1 MTRHGEANG
10 KDRIL
15 VRTDVLF
22 KDLVPG
28 FLNNRRKDVTSI
40 YEALETGNFEAIRLL
55 GHRLTG
61 DGGSYGFDAISEI
74 GAALEQA
81 ATNQDSE
88 TIRRYA
94 EDLSDYVERVE
105 VVYYE

>member
-1 MTRHGEANG
+1 MTQPGETKG

-15 VRTDVLF
+15 VRMDALL

-28 FLNNRRKDVTSI
+28 FLHNRRNDVNSI
-40 YEALETGNFEAIRLL
+40 NDALETGNFEAILIL
-55 GHRLTG
+55 GHKMKG
-61 DGGSYGFDAISEI
+61 DGAGYGFDALSEI

-81 ATNQDSE
+81 AKNQDSE

-94 EDLSDYVERVE
+94 GELSDYVERVE
-105 VVYYE
+105 VVYDE

>member
-1 MTRHGEANG
+1 MTRQGEKNG

-28 FLNNRRKDVTSI
+28 FLNNRRKDVISI
-40 YEALETGNFEAIRLL
+40 HEALETGNFEAILHL
-55 GHRLTG
+55 GHKMRG
-61 DGGSYGFDAISEI
+61 DGGGYGFDAISEI

-81 ATNQDSE
+81 AKMQDSDKV
-88 TIRRYA
+88 RRYA
-94 EDLSDYVERVE
+94 EELSDFVERVE
-105 VVYYE
+105 VVYDE

>member
-1 MTRHGEANG
+1 MTQRGETNG

-28 FLNNRRKDVTSI
+28 FLNNRRKDVISI
-40 YEALETGNFEAIRLL
+40 QEAVERGNFEAILLL
-55 GHRLTG
+55 GHKMKG
-61 DGGSYGFDAISEI
+61 DGGGYGFEAISEI

-81 ATNQDSE
+81 AKNQDSE
-88 TIRRYA
+88 KIWQYA
-94 EDLSDYVERVE
+94 GELLDYVERVE
-105 VVYYE
+105 VVYDE

>member
-1 MTRHGEANG
+1 MARHGETNG

-28 FLNNRRKDVTSI
+28 FLNNRRKDVITI
-40 YEALETGNFEAIRLL
+40 HEALETRNFEAIRIL

-81 ATNQDSE
+81 ATNKDSE

-94 EDLSDYVERVE
+94 GDLSDYVERVE

>member
-1 MTRHGEANG
+1 MTRHGETNG

-28 FLNNRRKDVTSI
+28 FLNNRRKDVISI
-40 YEALETGNFEAIRLL
+40 HEALETCNFEAIRIL
-55 GHRLTG
+55 GHRLMG

-88 TIRRYA
+88 NIRRSA
-94 EDLSDYVERVE
+94 GELSDYVERVE
-105 VVYYE
+105 VVYHE

>member
-1 MTRHGEANG
+1 MTQPEETKG

-15 VRTDVLF
+15 VRMDAFL

-28 FLNNRRKDVTSI
+28 FLHNRRKDVNSI
-40 YEALETGNFEAIRLL
+40 HDALETGDFEVILIL
-55 GHRLTG
+55 GHKMKG
-61 DGGSYGFDAISEI
+61 DGAGYGFGALSEI

-81 ATNQDSE
+81 AKNQDSE

-94 EDLSDYVERVE
+94 GELSDYVERVE
-105 VVYYE
+105 VVYDE

>member
-1 MTRHGEANG
+1 MTQHGETNG

-22 KDLVPG
+22 KDLVPR
-28 FLNNRRKDVTSI
+28 FLNNRRKDVI
-40 YEALETGNFEAIRLL
+40 AIHKALKTGNFEAIQIL
-55 GHRLTG
+55 GHKMKG
-61 DGGSYGFDAISEI
+61 DGGGYGFDAISEI

-81 ATNQDSE
+81 ARNHDSE

-94 EDLSDYVERVE
+94 EELSDYVERVE
-105 VVYYE
+105 VVYDE

>member
-1 MTRHGEANG
+1 MTRHGETNG

-28 FLNNRRKDVTSI
+28 FLNNRRKDVISI
-40 YEALETGNFEAIRLL
+40 HEALETCNFEAIRIL
-55 GHRLTG
+55 GHRLMG
-61 DGGSYGFDAISEI
+61 DGGSYGFDVISEI

-81 ATNQDSE
+81 ATNKDSE
-88 TIRRYA
+88 KIHRYA
-94 EDLSDYVERVE
+94 GELSDYVERVE
-105 VVYYE
+105 VVYHD

>member
-1 MTRHGEANG
+1 MTQPGETKG

-15 VRTDVLF
+15 VRMDAFL

-28 FLNNRRKDVTSI
+28 FLNNRRKDVNSVN
-40 YEALETGNFEAIRLL
+40 EALETGDFEAILIL
-55 GHRLTG
+55 GHKMKG
-61 DGGSYGFDAISEI
+61 DGAGYGFDALSEI

-81 ATNQDSE
+81 AKNQDSE

-94 EDLSDYVERVE
+94 GELSDYVERVE
-105 VVYYE
+105 VVYDE

>member
-1 MTRHGEANG
+1 MTRHGETNG

-28 FLNNRRKDVTSI
+28 FLNNRRKDVI
-40 YEALETGNFEAIRLL
+40 LIHEALETGNFEAIRIL
-55 GHRLTG
+55 GHRLAG
-61 DGGSYGFDAISEI
+61 DGGSYGFDTISEI

-81 ATNQDSE
+81 ATNKDSE
-88 TIRRYA
+88 KIRRSA
-94 EDLSDYVERVE
+94 RELSDYVERVE

>member
-1 MTRHGEANG
+1 MTRQGEKNG

-28 FLNNRRKDVTSI
+28 FLNNRRRDVISI
-40 YEALETGNFEAIRLL
+40 QEALERGNFEAILLL
-55 GHRLTG
+55 GHKMRG
-61 DGGSYGFDAISEI
+61 DGGGYGFDAISEI

-81 ATNQDSE
+81 AKMQDSDK
-88 TIRRYA
+88 IRRYA
-94 EDLSDYVERVE
+94 EELSGFVERVE
-105 VVYYE
+105 VVYDE

>member
-1 MTRHGEANG
+1 MTRHGETNG

-28 FLNNRRKDVTSI
+28 FLNNRRKDVISI
-40 YEALETGNFEAIRLL
+40 HEALETGNFEAIQIL
-55 GHRLTG
+55 GHKMKG
-61 DGGSYGFDAISEI
+61 DGGGYGFDAISEI

-81 ATNQDSE
+81 ATNQDFE
-88 TIRRYA
+88 KIRRYA
-94 EDLSDYVERVE
+94 GKLSDYVERVE
-105 VVYYE
+105 VVYHE

>member
-1 MTRHGEANG
+1 MTRHGETNG

-15 VRTDVLF
+15 VRADVLF

-28 FLNNRRKDVTSI
+28 FLNNRRKDVISI
-40 YEALETGNFEAIRLL
+40 HEALETGNFEAIRIL
-55 GHRLTG
+55 GHRLMG

-88 TIRRYA
+88 KIRRSA
-94 EDLSDYVERVE
+94 GELSDYVERVE
-105 VVYYE
+105 VVYHD